1 MKVVDSRVVK
11 DLRLVSRP
19 APPKRLEPCLLLLFG
34 ATGDLARRKLFP
46 ALFNLHRES
55 QLPRN
60 FAVIGLGRRIDSED
74 AFREL
79 VLASVRQF
87 SRATDV
93 EKETCAEFLDL
104 FHYRRLDIGEA
115 ESFAGLGEAIQDIEA
130 DRRTQG
136 NRIFYLAVAPEN
148 FGPIVERLAE
158 HGIAHDGNGWRRIVI
173 EKPFGRDRESAQR
186 LNQSI
191 SEVFPEEDIFR
202 IDHYLGKE
210 MLQNIM
216 VIRFAN
222 SFFEP
227 VWNNRFVDNVQI
239 SVTETD
245 GVGTR
250 GRYYERAGALRDMLQ
265 NHLMQLLSLTAME
278 PPVDLDNRS
287 VRDEK
292 MKVIRAIERFDT
304 ERAKRHIVRGQ
315 YGPGVVK
322 DEPVIGYRS
331 EENVAPD
338 SDTETF
344 VAATLF
350 INNFRWAG
358 VPFYLRTGKRLA
370 RRSAEIVVQFK
381 SLPGVLYAQTFGA
394 LEPNVLVIKVQ
405 PEEGV
410 FLQFNAKEP
419 GTRGQVVPVKMDY
432 CQNCL
437 YPDNTPEAYERLI
450 RDVILGDP
458 TLFTRW
464 DEVESAWALVDTIA
478 EAWQEEKPRFP
489 NYQAGTWGPRE
500 ADELLRRDGR
510 QWWVV

>member
-1 MKVVDSRVVK
+1 MNALDSRAAE
-11 DLRLVSRP
+11 DSNRSSRQ
-19 APPKRLEPCLLLLFG
+19 ALEPCLLVIFG

-46 ALFNLHRES
+46 ALFNLHREG
-55 QLPRN
+55 QLPQG
-60 FAVIGLGRRIDSED
+60 FAVIGLGRRVENEGL
-74 AFREL
+74 FREL

-87 SRATDV
+87 SRVTDV
-93 EKETCAEFLDL
+93 DKETFDEFLDL
-104 FHYRRLDIGEA
+104 FRYRRFDIGEA
-115 ESFAGLGEAIQDIEA
+115 GSFAGLGVAITEIEA
-130 DRRTQG
+130 RRHTQG

-148 FGPIVERLAE
+148 FAPIVEQLAR
-158 HGIAHDGNGWRRIVI
+158 HGIARGSRGWRRIVI
-173 EKPFGRDRESAQR
+173 EKPFGRDRASAEQ
-186 LNQSI
+186 LNRRI
-191 SEVFPEEDIFR
+191 TDVFPEKDVYR

-222 SFFEP
+222 SLFEP

-278 PPVDLDNRS
+278 PPVELDNRS

-292 MKVIRAIERFDT
+292 VKVIRAVGWGSRES
-304 ERAKRHIVRGQ
+304 AKQYVVRGQ

-322 DEPVIGYRS
+322 GETVVGYRA
-331 EENVAPD
+331 EENVPPD
-338 SDTETF
+338 SETETF
-344 VAATLF
+344 VSVTLF

-381 SLPGVLYAQTFGA
+381 TLPGLLYAQTFGA
-394 LEPNVLVIKVQ
+394 LEPNVLAVKVQ

-450 RDVILGDP
+450 RDVILGDA

-464 DEVESAWALVDTIA
+464 DELESAWALVDAIA
-478 EAWQEEKPRFP
+478 EAWKEKETRFP
-489 NYQAGTWGPRE
+489 NYEAGTWGPRE